1 MMGFLTSVVEEFLT
15 GRGTLQ
21 QIGFQTPDQS
31 LLGAILL
38 IFGGATLVGTVS
50 TLTKAT
56 GGKLSL
62 KCEPCPSAVHS
73 PVLTEQDA
81 MCTGSNAHSALVASR
96 LQEQDE
102 TDHGTIDDRCRHA
115 CVSSWPEAV
124 PQACNAI

>member
-1 MMGFLTSVVEEFLT
+1 MVEEFLT

-21 QIGFQTPDQS
+21 QIGFSTPNQS

-62 KCEPCPSAVHS
+62 ECAPHF
-73 PVLTEQDA
+73 A
-81 MCTGSNAHSALVASR
+81 MF
-96 LQEQDE
+96 E
-102 TDHGTIDDRCRHA
+102 TDHPHTCLTFLHA
-115 CVSSWPEAV
+115 ILYYCA
-124 PQACNAI
+124 

>member
-1 MMGFLTSVVEEFLT
+1 MGRIAMMGFLTSVIEEFLT

-21 QIGFQTPDQS
+21 QIGFRTPDQS

-62 KCEPCPSAVHS
+62 KCERLPVFRRRRLTRVDDCATIHAVSEPSS
-73 PVLTEQDA
+73 
-81 MCTGSNAHSALVASR
+81 
-96 LQEQDE
+96 
-102 TDHGTIDDRCRHA
+102 
-115 CVSSWPEAV
+115 V
-124 PQACNAI
+124 PATAQM